1 MKDSIVLYRRL
12 LGCIVPYRRLVVLS
26 MFAMIGAAAMEPVLP
41 ALLKPLVDDSL
52 IARDASAQWQVPL
65 FLLLA
70 FLAKGV
76 AEYLANLGS
85 QWVAQRAI
93 ADLRERVF
101 DHQLKL
107 SITEHQAQASG
118 RMLSR
123 ILHDIPQVGSA
134 LTNAWIIVVR
144 DTLIIVGL
152 TAYLFWVAWE
162 LAIVLVL
169 VAPPI
174 GWLIRQASR
183 KLRGGN
189 LVIQRTIGH
198 MTGTIGES
206 LHGIR
211 EIKVFGTH
219 EHEHRRFTV
228 ISERLRHETMRT
240 VRVAAANAPLV
251 QLLAASAVALVLWIA
266 SSLSA
271 HDRLTPGAFVAFVA
285 AMAMLFEPIRR
296 LTNVNT
302 VIQRGL
308 AGAQSIFGLLDTAP
322 EPDGPIGRRTRVRGE
337 IVFENVDF
345 RYPGQAEPALRGLD
359 LHIRA
364 GTTVALVGAS
374 GSGKT
379 SVIQLIPRF
388 FEPQQGRILLD
399 DQPLRELPLG
409 WLRAQIAWVGQH
421 PVLFDAS
428 VAENIA
434 YGHPNATEVDI
445 IEAARR
451 AHALEFISS
460 LPQGLHTRV
469 GVNGGELSGGQR
481 QRIAIARAFLKQAP
495 ILLLDEATSALDN
508 ESDRAIGLALED
520 LRKNRSVVM
529 VAHRLSTVRNADLI
543 VVMAHGRI
551 VEAGS
556 HETLSRADGPYARL
570 LASGDA
576 RGQVTVPQPD
586 SDGSAAIPASPDPD
600 RHLATDHSGSN
611 V

>member
-1 MKDSIVLYRRL
+1 MKASIVLYRRL
-12 LGCIVPYRRLVVLS
+12 LACILPYRRVVILS
-26 MFAMIGAAAMEPVLP
+26 MLAMIGTAAMQPVLP

-65 FLLLA
+65 LLLLA
-70 FLAKGV
+70 FFAKGV
-76 AEYLANLGS
+76 AEYLASLSS
-85 QWVAQRAI
+85 QWVAQRTI
-93 ADLRERVF
+93 ADLRQRVF

-107 SITEHQAQASG
+107 SIAEHQTQASG

-123 ILHDIPQVGSA
+123 ILHDIQQVGST

-144 DTLIIVGL
+144 DTLIIIGL
-152 TAYLFWVAWE
+152 TGYLFWVVWE

-174 GWLIRQASR
+174 GWLIRKASG

-189 LVIQRTIGH
+189 LMIQRTIGQ

-219 EHEHRRFTV
+219 EHELRRFTEV
-228 ISERLRHETMRT
+228 SERLRHETMRT

-285 AMAMLFEPIRR
+285 AMAMLFSPIRR
-296 LTNVNT
+296 LTNVNA

-308 AGAQSIFGLLDTAP
+308 AGAQSIFELLDTAP
-322 EPDGPIGRRTRVRGE
+322 EPDDPVSRTDRARGE
-337 IVFENVDF
+337 IVFDGVGF
-345 RYPGQAEPALRGLD
+345 QYPGQAEPALHALNLR
-359 LHIRA
+359 IRA
-364 GTTVALVGAS
+364 GTMVALVGAS

-399 DQPLRELPLG
+399 DQPICELPLA

-421 PVLFDAS
+421 AVLFDAT

-434 YGHPNATEVDI
+434 YGHPTATEADI
-445 IEAARR
+445 VEAARR
-451 AHALEFISS
+451 AHALEFISR

-469 GVNGGELSGGQR
+469 GVNGRELSGGQR

-508 ESDRAIGLALED
+508 ESDRAIGLALDE
-520 LRKNRSVVM
+520 LRQNRSVVM
-529 VAHRLSTVRNADLI
+529 VAHRLSTVREADLI

-551 VEAGS
+551 VETGT
-556 HETLSRADGPYARL
+556 HEMLSVADGPYARL
-570 LASGDA
+570 LASGEA
-576 RGQVTVPQPD
+576 LGRASVPRPD
-586 SDGSAAIPASPDPD
+586 SGGSAGIPSSPDAD
-600 RHLATDHSGSN
+600 RPLETDHSGSN